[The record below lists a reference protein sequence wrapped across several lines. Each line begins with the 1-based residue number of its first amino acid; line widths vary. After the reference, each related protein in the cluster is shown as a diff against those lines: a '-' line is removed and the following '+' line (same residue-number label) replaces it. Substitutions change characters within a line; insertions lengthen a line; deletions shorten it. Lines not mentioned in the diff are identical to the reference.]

1 MWLQVEEATQ
11 AVSETSSSASQASKD
26 SSTGTSS
33 SRGPASIASG
43 MMMKFLGNGS
53 A

>member
-1 MWLQVEEATQ
+1 VEEATQ
-11 AVSETSSSASQASKD
+11 SVTQSDSSSSASQASKD
-26 SSTGTSS
+26 GSSGSGG
-33 SRGPASIASG
+33 RGPAAIASG